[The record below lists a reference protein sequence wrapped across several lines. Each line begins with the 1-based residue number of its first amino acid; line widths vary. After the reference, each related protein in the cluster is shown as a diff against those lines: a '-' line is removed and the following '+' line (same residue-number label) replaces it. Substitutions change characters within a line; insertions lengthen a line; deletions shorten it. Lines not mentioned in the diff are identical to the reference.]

1 MRPIPIKQ
9 REEMNQMPFFRVC
22 AKAAIPGHECQG
34 RITWDHPLT
43 YGGKQLIEQ
52 NWTVPTCAY
61 GHGVDQF
68 QDGGDR
74 IQEQQIW
81 IALSRSTDE
90 QIRSISKAID
100 YTHRKAYLVG
110 IYGVY
115 DEAEAIR
122 VYLEKHPA
130 LFPGIAPI
138 GGPAKKIWHCVTEEQ
153 DRMIDEVIDFHK
165 EVDGRTYSRQSIVDR
180 MIREYHAEVTG
191 MMSELGA
198 ESVVG

>member
-1 MRPIPIKQ
+1 M
-9 REEMNQMPFFRVC
+9 EQMPFFRVC
-22 AKAAIPGHECQG
+22 AKAALPGHECQG

-43 YGGKQLIEQ
+43 YGGKQLIEP
-52 NWTVPTCAY
+52 NFTVPTCAY
-61 GHGVDQF
+61 GHGVDHF

-90 QIRSISKAID
+90 QIASISKAIN
-100 YTHRKAYLVG
+100 YTHKKAYLIG

-122 VYLEKHPA
+122 VYWEKHPP

-138 GGPAKKIWHCVTEEQ
+138 GGPAKKIWHCITEEQ
-153 DRMIDEVIDFHK
+153 KRLIDEVIEFHK
-165 EVDGRTYSRQSIVDR
+165 DVDGRHYSQQRAIEMMIQS
-180 MIREYHAEVTG
+180 YHDEVVV
-191 MMSELGA
+191 MMADLGP
-198 ESVVG
+198 ESIIG